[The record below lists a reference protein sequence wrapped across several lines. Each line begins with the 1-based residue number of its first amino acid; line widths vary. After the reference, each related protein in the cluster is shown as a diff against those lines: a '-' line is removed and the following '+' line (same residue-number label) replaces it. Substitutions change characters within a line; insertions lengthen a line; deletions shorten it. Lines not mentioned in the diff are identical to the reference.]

1 MPLQLDV
8 LHSAG
13 HPVLRATHCATELF
27 FGKRAE
33 VIDVSDRERPL
44 EGIRVIELGQLLAGP
59 FTGTILAYFG
69 AEVIKVE
76 SPGGDPI
83 RGWRLLR
90 DGTSLW
96 YRSVGRNKKSV
107 TLDLKSER
115 GRTLAGDLIDT
126 ADVVIENFRP
136 GLMEKWGLGPDQ
148 MKARNPGLVY
158 ARISGY
164 GQTGPYASK
173 PGYAS
178 VTEGFGGFRY
188 INGEPGR
195 APVRPNISM
204 GDTLAAIH
212 AALGIA
218 LALIQRAKPASGEG
232 QVVDVALYESVFS
245 LMEGI
250 VPEFDGAGVIRAPS
264 GTTVT
269 GIVPTNTYR
278 CDDGKFVVI
287 GGNGDSIFKRL
298 MEAAGRSDM
307 AENPA
312 MADNAGRVEHEDEI
326 DQALALWC
334 AAHSSAHIINTLE
347 TARVPVGPIYSVED
361 MMSDPQYQ
369 ARGMFEQVEI
379 DGKPLKIPAIM
390 PRLDQTPGRT
400 DWPGQEIGSHNDE
413 ILRDILQLDEAQIK
427 ALRDE
432 GVIA

>member
-1 MPLQLDV
+1 M
-8 LHSAG
+8 
-13 HPVLRATHCATELF
+13 
-27 FGKRAE
+27 
-33 VIDVSDRERPL
+33 SDSGRPL
-44 EGIRVIELGQLLAGP
+44 EGLRVIEMGQLLAGP

-76 SPGGDPI
+76 PPGGDPI
-83 RGWRLLR
+83 RGWREVR

-96 YRSVGRNKKSV
+96 YRSLGRNKKSV
-107 TLDLKSER
+107 TLDLKSEQGR
-115 GRTLAGDLIDT
+115 GLVLKLLET
-126 ADVVIENFRP
+126 ADVVVENFRP
-136 GLMEKWGLGPDQ
+136 GLMEKWGLGPEE

-164 GQTGPYASK
+164 GQTGPYAAK

-188 INGEPGR
+188 INGEQGK

-204 GDTLAAIH
+204 GDTVAAIH

-218 LALIQRAKPASGEG
+218 LALIQRARPGAGEG
-232 QVVDVALYESVFS
+232 QVVDVALYESVFN

-250 VPEFDGAGVIRAPS
+250 VPEYDGAGVVREPS

-278 CDDGKFVVI
+278 CDDGKYVVI

-298 MEAAGRSDM
+298 MAAAGRSDM

-312 MADNAGRVEHEDEI
+312 MADNAGRIEHEDEI
-326 DQALALWC
+326 DEALCLWC
-334 AAHSSAHIINTLE
+334 TSHSSAHIINTLE
-347 TARVPVGPIYSVED
+347 EARVPVGPIYSVED
-361 MMSDPQYQ
+361 MMQDPHYQ
-369 ARGMFEQVEI
+369 ARGLFESVEI

-390 PRLDQTPGRT
+390 PRLGSTPGKT
-400 DWPGQEIGSHNDE
+400 DWPGSEIGSHNDE
-413 ILRDILQLDEAQIK
+413 VLRGILALDDGEMEE
-427 ALRDE
+427 LRAA

>member
-1 MPLQLDV
+1 VSELQ
-8 LHSAG
+8 
-13 HPVLRATHCATELF
+13 
-27 FGKRAE
+27 
-33 VIDVSDRERPL
+33 RPL
-44 EGIRVIELGQLLAGP
+44 EGLRVIEMGQLLAGP

-76 SPGGDPI
+76 PPGGDPV
-83 RGWRLLR
+83 RGWRLVR

-96 YRSVGRNKKSV
+96 YRSLGRNKKSV
-107 TLDLKSER
+107 TLDLKSTR
-115 GRTLAGDLIDT
+115 GRELAGQLIDT
-126 ADVVIENFRP
+126 ADVLVENFRP
-136 GLMEKWGLGPDQ
+136 GLMEQWGLGPEQ
-148 MKARNPGLVY
+148 VKQTNPGLVY

-188 INGEPGR
+188 INGEPGQ

-218 LALIQRAKPASGEG
+218 LALIQRAKPNSGVG
-232 QVVDVALYESVFS
+232 QVVDVALYESVFN
-245 LMEGI
+245 LMEGL
-250 VPEFDGAGVIRAPS
+250 VPEFDGAGAIREPS

-298 MEAAGRSDM
+298 MAAAGRSDM

-312 MADNAGRVEHEDEI
+312 MQDNAGRVVHEAEI
-326 DQALALWC
+326 DEALSLWC
-334 AAHSSAHIINTLE
+334 AAHSSVHIIDTLE
-347 TARVPVGPIYSVED
+347 EVRVPVGPIYSVED

-379 DGKPLKIPAIM
+379 DGKPLKIPAIL
-390 PRLDQTPGRT
+390 PKLADTPGRT
-400 DWPGQEIGSHNDE
+400 DWPGSEVGSHNEE
-413 ILRDILQLDEAQIK
+413 ILRGILSLDDAQLAR
-427 ALRDE
+427 LREE
-432 GVIA
+432 GVIK